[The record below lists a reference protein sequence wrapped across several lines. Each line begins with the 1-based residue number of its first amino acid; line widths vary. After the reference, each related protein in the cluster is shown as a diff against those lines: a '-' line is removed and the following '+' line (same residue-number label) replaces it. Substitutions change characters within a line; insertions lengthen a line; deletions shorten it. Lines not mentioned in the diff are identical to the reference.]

1 MSVTQSAS
9 MLTVESDQKK
19 KGRGRSASFLEQL
32 AATRAMLSAPPV
44 PSISSLYAEYALNV
58 ADEDLKAALMDLSEN
73 ARRTVNMFMSKDA
86 ICNMAKF
93 AVIHSDSLK
102 AVTYCVGKF
111 IEYCQTTGPDINDE
125 AWYYEFDGQG
135 PEMIELSIRGRGT
148 LDIIRFL
155 IDRGF
160 ATTWRPLIRAACC
173 ADKLDILMFLVESG
187 VTIQWELDEECC
199 NDYNYTKSPK
209 IRKYLREVG
218 KKMGITSAEFRYYD
232 TV

>member
-1 MSVTQSAS
+1 
-9 MLTVESDQKK
+9 MLTVGSDQKK

-32 AATRAMLSAPPV
+32 AATRAMLAVPPAPPV

-58 ADEDLKAALMDLSEN
+58 ADEDLKAELMALSER
-73 ARRTVNMFMSKDA
+73 ARNTSNNFISKDP

-93 AVIHSDSLK
+93 AAIHSDSLK
-102 AVTYCVGKF
+102 AVTYCVSKF
-111 IEYCQTTGPDINDE
+111 VEYCQTTGADINDE
-125 AWYYEFDGQG
+125 TWYYVFDGQG
-135 PEMIELSIRGRGT
+135 PEMIELSIRGQGT

-173 ADKLDILMFLVESG
+173 AHKLDILMFLVESG

-218 KKMGITSAEFRYYD
+218 KKMGITEAEFRYYA

>member
-9 MLTVESDQKK
+9 MPTVETDEKRQ
-19 KGRGRSASFLEQL
+19 GRGRSASFLEQL

-44 PSISSLYAEYALNV
+44 PSISSLFQEYAVNTT
-58 ADEDLKAALMDLSEN
+58 DEDLKAALMDLSEN
-73 ARRTVNMFMSKDA
+73 AKHTVNMFMSKDA

-93 AVIHSDSLK
+93 ACIHSASLK
-102 AVTYCVGKF
+102 AVTHCVSKF
-111 IEYCQTTGPDINDE
+111 IEYCNTTGADINDE
-125 AWYYEFDGQG
+125 TWYYVFDGQG

-218 KKMGITSAEFRYYD
+218 KKMGITAAEFRYYD